1 MKKNTKIGIVVLMLV
16 AMLAVTGVILNQ
28 PAYAFKMDV
37 NPSIEIKANRLDRV
51 VEIIPLNEDARN
63 LLKDFK
69 LTDKSLEKTIE
80 DLADLMVLKG
90 YISGGKDNLV
100 MITVNDENT
109 NQKVVEGLNK
119 AIKAYLENKQ
129 IEATIVNQAIS
140 ENNNNNQNKS
150 GKEIIANRIKYI
162 DDDTSIENLSN
173 MTLSDLVRYAEEKG
187 INPEKLFKTITKTI
201 ESENKL
207 EVKVEDKSDKK
218 QVISEEKAKK
228 IALGV
233 VNGTIIKVELED
245 ENDDD
250 DDSQEYEIKIQ
261 ANGKKYEIKIDAIT
275 GKVTEVE
282 SNDYDDDDDKK
293 IVNLNKENVNANK
306 DHENKKSSGKI
317 ISREEA
323 KNIALGLVNGTIV
336 EFELD
341 EDDGRQEYEIEII
354 ANGIEYE
361 IEIDA
366 STGKVL
372 EFESDDYDDDD
383 RDDD

>member
-37 NPSIEIKANRLDRV
+37 NPSIEIKANRLERV

-162 DDDTSIENLSN
+162 DDD
-173 MTLSDLVRYAEEKG
+173 
-187 INPEKLFKTITKTI
+187 
-201 ESENKL
+201 
-207 EVKVEDKSDKK
+207 
-218 QVISEEKAKK
+218 
-228 IALGV
+228 
-233 VNGTIIKVELED
+233 
-245 ENDDD
+245 
-250 DDSQEYEIKIQ
+250 
-261 ANGKKYEIKIDAIT
+261 
-275 GKVTEVE
+275 
-282 SNDYDDDDDKK
+282 DKK